1 MIYLSHW
8 SESKPTIDIQYA
20 RMWPLLLLSVRLEYR
35 VAFTDIA
42 LQDGFEFIKA
52 DVKVRLELVKIG
64 LEPSKLGL
72 DLMKVVHDWRQ
83 DGLYSSFSVIFQ
95 NKTTILNI
103 FSQFQNTKFSFRDYL
118 TSSWVIMAISR
129 FPFPFYS
136 VHGVFFSQKEDFYF
150 FLLLTIQFKS
160 V

>member
-1 MIYLSHW
+1 M
-8 SESKPTIDIQYA
+8 
-20 RMWPLLLLSVRLEYR
+20 LLLSVRLEYR

-118 TSSWVIMAISR
+118 TSS
-129 FPFPFYS
+129 
-136 VHGVFFSQKEDFYF
+136 
-150 FLLLTIQFKS
+150 
-160 V
+160 